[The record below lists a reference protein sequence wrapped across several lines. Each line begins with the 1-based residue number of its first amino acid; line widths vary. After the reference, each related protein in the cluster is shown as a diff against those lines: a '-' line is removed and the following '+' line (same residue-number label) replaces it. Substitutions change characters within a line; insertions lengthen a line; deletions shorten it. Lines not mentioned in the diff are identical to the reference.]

1 MSIDTTLPESSAG
14 KVGKYTKYQRE
25 KRGLSL
31 NEFARKIGVTTSF
44 LLRLERGNYQNV
56 SYDVLQRIALGFDM
70 SIEDFLYKC
79 RLIESSSTLPP
90 IEYYLREMYQFPISA
105 INDIKLLITL
115 LKEKYKDEIRD
126 LKSKHKEYW
135 EE

>member
-1 MSIDTTLPESSAG
+1 MSIGHKISESPAG

-25 KRGLSL
+25 KRGFSL
-31 NEFARKIGVTTSF
+31 NEFAKKIGVTTSF

-56 SYDVLQRIALGFDM
+56 SYDVLKKLAIGFEM

-79 RLIESSSTLPP
+79 KLIESSSTLPP
-90 IEYYLREMYQFPISA
+90 LEYYLKEMYQFPEDA
-105 INDIKLLITL
+105 INDIKLLIML
-115 LKEKYKDEIRD
+115 LKEKYKKEIKQ
-126 LKSKHKEYW
+126 LKGKHKEYW